1 MAGPKRTTPDVG
13 FLTRSPSPGR
23 DRDLFATATAA
34 PQPITALVP
43 ADLEDNPYQP
53 RLQVDPAG
61 IQELATVIQTQGFQ
75 GVLVARPHPT
85 IRGRYQLAWGHRRRD
100 AAQAAGLAT
109 IPVMVRALSEEDM
122 LEVALTENIQR
133 EDLTPLEEGRSFDL
147 MLTKLEYTYEQVAS
161 AVGKGK
167 GYVQNRVRLARAPA
181 DVQAFMTHKPD
192 SLRAVASLV
201 AIAEPALRAQVI
213 QQLVE
218 GRLTTDEIPGYLEAL
233 RQPGPPGVATIPP
246 RAGSPVREG
255 AGSSPTDDTE
265 PSRSG
270 FRAMEAPAPGSL
282 AGPDPAS
289 GDPVGGPGGDLRP
302 QDTGRVGDEGARI
315 GQGIL
320 AAVLRNLTRYQAQ
333 AQQRPPISL
342 KEATLL
348 AEITHLSDELYQQHG
363 PPPID

>member
-1 MAGPKRTTPDVG
+1 MAAPKRAAPDVG

-23 DRDLFATATAA
+23 DRDLFATATAV

-109 IPVMVRALSEEDM
+109 IPVMVRPLSEEDM

-133 EDLTPLEEGRSFDL
+133 EDLTPLEEGRAFDL
-147 MLTKLEYTYEQVAS
+147 MLTKLEYTYEQVAG

-181 DVQAFMTHKPD
+181 DVQAFMTRKPD

-201 AIAEPALRAQVI
+201 TIAEPTLRAQVI
-213 QQLVE
+213 QQLVA
-218 GRLTTDEIPGYLEAL
+218 GRLTTDEIPGYLDAL
-233 RQPGPPGVATIPP
+233 RQTAPAAADPTDAAEPARLGWSNSAAGAGADPGATDGAAPERTGVPPTEAPGPRPP
-246 RAGSPVREG
+246 ADPDG
-255 AGSSPTDDTE
+255 AGS
-265 PSRSG
+265 
-270 FRAMEAPAPGSL
+270 
-282 AGPDPAS
+282 GPVHSAA
-289 GDPVGGPGGDLRP
+289 RE
-302 QDTGRVGDEGARI
+302 EGVRI
-315 GQGIL
+315 GEGIL
-320 AAVLRNLTRYQAQ
+320 AAVLRNLTRYRAQ

-363 PPPID
+363 PTPID